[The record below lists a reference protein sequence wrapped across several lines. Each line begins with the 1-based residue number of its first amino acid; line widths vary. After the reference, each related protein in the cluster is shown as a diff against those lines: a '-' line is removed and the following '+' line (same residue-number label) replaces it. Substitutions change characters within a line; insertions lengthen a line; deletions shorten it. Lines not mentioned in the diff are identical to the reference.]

1 MDTENGPVE
10 IVSFP
15 SKNGGSFHSYVAFF
29 PVSLGIR
36 SFISDFNCRD
46 LCTIAES
53 FAKVRQTSTLKNHLG
68 FSTVPGLVNVKQKTV
83 ENHLF

>member
-1 MDTENGPVE
+1 
-10 IVSFP
+10 VSFP
-15 SKNGGSFHSYVAFF
+15 IKNGGSFHSYVAFF

-68 FSTVPGLVNVKQKTV
+68 FSTVPGLLNVKQKTV
-83 ENHLF
+83 ENHQF